1 MLSKENN
8 DLLTRV
14 GSGTPMGQL
23 MRNYWIPAS
32 FAEKVAE
39 PDCPPVRVRLLGED
53 LVLFCDSAGKL
64 GLLEEACPHRLA
76 SIFYGRNE
84 GGGIRCV
91 YHGLKFDVNGN
102 CVDAP
107 CVPRSTSPEQLA
119 QIKDSM
125 KIKSYPC
132 IERAGLIWT
141 FMGEGVPP
149 PFPELEWTLL
159 PESHR
164 YTSRHIQECNWL
176 QALEGGFDAPHLT
189 FLHGGDHK
197 DRTRD
202 VVPSFYEVAQTDFGF
217 IVATGR
223 EIVPEVV
230 HWNLN
235 VMLMPFHKIIST
247 APAAAHIWAPIDD
260 ETTMLYSIDFHPDR
274 PLSETELQ
282 RARDGAWIHCEN
294 VPETDHSVRHR
305 QNDYLI
311 DRALQASGAS
321 FTGIKG
327 FGTQDCAVQET
338 MGSIVDR
345 SRERLL
351 IGDSAIVKL
360 RRLLLQA
367 LRDQRDGRRPLGL
380 NPASYRVRSLRCELP
395 PDAKMSELMHEL
407 VRVDRKPA
415 AVV

>member
-1 MLSKENN
+1 MLSQENN
-8 DLLTRV
+8 ELLIRV

-23 MRNYWIPAS
+23 IRNYWIPAS
-32 FAEKVAE
+32 FTENVAA
-39 PDCPPVRVRLLGED
+39 PNSPPVRVRLLGED
-53 LVLFCDSAGKL
+53 LVLFRDSEGRL

-76 SIFYGRNE
+76 SMFYGRNE
-84 GGGIRCV
+84 GGGLRCV
-91 YHGLKFDVNGN
+91 YHGLKFDVNGS
-102 CVDAP
+102 CVDVP

-119 QIKDSM
+119 QIKQSM
-125 KIKSYPC
+125 KTKSYPC
-132 IERAGLIWT
+132 IERAGLVWT
-141 FMGEGVPP
+141 FMGDGAPP

-159 PESHR
+159 PEAQR
-164 YTSRHIQECNWL
+164 YTTRHIQECNWL

-217 IVATGR
+217 VVATGR

-247 APAAAHIWAPIDD
+247 APAAAHMWVPIDD

-274 PLSETELQ
+274 PLSESELM
-282 RARDGAWIHCEN
+282 RARDGDWIHTEN
-294 VPETDHSVRHR
+294 APGTDYALRNR
-305 QNDYLI
+305 GNEYMI

-327 FGTQDCAVQET
+327 FGTQDCAVQES
-338 MGSIVDR
+338 MGPIVNR

-351 IGDSAIVKL
+351 VGDSAIVKL
-360 RRLLLQA
+360 RRLLLQT
-367 LRDQRDGRRPLGL
+367 LRDQKNGVRPLGL
-380 NPASYRVRSLRCELP
+380 DPGSYRVRSLRCELP
-395 PDAKMSELMHEL
+395 PDANMSKLMQDL

-415 AVV
+415 EVV